1 MSRSASTH
9 VVSAVT
15 SQRGPCYQMRIRVSH
30 NPNDKPIQRQ
40 ANNPLHGLTL
50 EVIVVRL
57 AEHYGWADLGE
68 IIPLNCFRLNPSVRS
83 SLKYLRMTPKAR
95 ARVEELYLAT
105 FRAG

>member
-1 MSRSASTH
+1 
-9 VVSAVT
+9 
-15 SQRGPCYQMRIRVSH
+15 MRIRVSH